1 MTLIFPFPP
10 SLHRAYITR
19 KGSYKRI
26 RTDVAKN
33 YIEIVQWTVSEARVK
48 KPYPFVSLLQ
58 LRFYWPDN
66 RTRDYDNHAYLIMNA
81 LKGTLLEDDSW
92 KNIGEKSL
100 KSCGIDK
107 DNPRVE
113 VDYVVGI

>member
-1 MTLIFPFPP
+1 MTLIFSFPP
-10 SLHRAYITR
+10 SLHKSYITK

-33 YIEIVQWTVSEARVK
+33 YIEIVQWTVRKAK
-48 KPYPFVSLLQ
+48 IMKPYPFVRLLQ

-66 RTRDYDNHAYLIMNA
+66 RTRDYDNHTYLIMNG

-100 KSCGIDK
+100 VSFGIDK

-113 VDYVVGI
+113 VDYIL

>member
-1 MTLIFPFPP
+1 MVMTLTFPFPP
-10 SLHRAYITR
+10 SLHRAYITK

-26 RTDVAKN
+26 RTEVAKN
-33 YIEIVQWTVSEARVK
+33 YIETAQWIVKKAK
-48 KPYPFVSLLQ
+48 IMKPYPFVTLLQ

-92 KNIGEKSL
+92 KNIAHKSL
-100 KSCGIDK
+100 ISCGIDAIQ
-107 DNPRVE
+107 PRVE
-113 VDYVVGI
+113 VDYVV